1 MNGLSFSD
9 IDRHKKVP
17 IPAMAEIAMRTLH
30 VSPRPRVRS
39 TSMKKPKIRLSEDFD
54 LGDIRPRTSSLPTRN
69 NVKKPNLLEIRSAG
83 ILYEDNEHDL
93 YRVRTFEKTAK
104 GLVNRG
110 DSFISRSTN
119 SVVSSGSEFGAL
131 SRTSSST
138 SQASFTE
145 HTKSYRILMMGAQGV
160 GKTALTQQFMT
171 SEYLGGFDTSVD
183 GEEEKTV
190 SVLLNGEESSM
201 SFIDPDADTVTPK
214 CAPNCSCIDAYVV
227 VYCIDDRSSFDRAV
241 DILYNLRKEEHNDSA
256 IILVANKCELA
267 RSRLISTEEAQAVA
281 KTYDCKFIE
290 TSTVLNHNVD
300 ELLAGILSQI
310 RLKIKQNEKSHSK
323 LEQIHGCVTKS
334 KQILNKI
341 FSKKEGATKSCENL
355 YVL

>member
-1 MNGLSFSD
+1 MPMNGLSITD
-9 IDRHKKVP
+9 NDRQKKIP
-17 IPAMAEIAMRTLH
+17 SPAMAEIAMRALH

-39 TSMKKPKIRLSEDFD
+39 TSMKKPKVRPPEDFELD
-54 LGDIRPRTSSLPTRN
+54 DMRPRTSSLPSKN
-69 NVKKPNLLEIRSAG
+69 SYKKPNLLAIKSAG
-83 ILYEDNEHDL
+83 ILYEDSEHDL
-93 YRVRTFEKTAK
+93 YRLRSFERTAK

-110 DSFISRSTN
+110 DSLISRSNN
-119 SVVSSGSEFGAL
+119 SIFSSESEYGAL
-131 SRTSSST
+131 SQTSSSASQT
-138 SQASFTE
+138 SLTE
-145 HTKSYRILMMGAQGV
+145 HHKPYRILMMGSQGV

-171 SEYLGGFDTSVD
+171 SEYLGGFDTSID
-183 GEEEKTV
+183 GEEEKVV
-190 SVLLNGEESSM
+190 SVLLNGEESVL
-201 SFIDPDADTVTPK
+201 SFIDPDTENVKPR

-241 DILYNLRKEEHNDSA
+241 DILYNLRKEEHSDSA

-267 RSRLISTEEAQAVA
+267 RSRLITSEEAQAVA

-300 ELLAGILSQI
+300 ELLVGILSQV
-310 RLKIKQNEKSHSK
+310 RLKIKQNERSHSR
-323 LEQIHGCVTKS
+323 LEGCVNKS

-341 FSKKEGATKSCENL
+341 FKKEGNAKSCENL

>member
-1 MNGLSFSD
+1 MIFIISF
-9 IDRHKKVP
+9 
-17 IPAMAEIAMRTLH
+17 
-30 VSPRPRVRS
+30 
-39 TSMKKPKIRLSEDFD
+39 F
-54 LGDIRPRTSSLPTRN
+54 
-69 NVKKPNLLEIRSAG
+69 
-83 ILYEDNEHDL
+83 
-93 YRVRTFEKTAK
+93 
-104 GLVNRG
+104 
-110 DSFISRSTN
+110 
-119 SVVSSGSEFGAL
+119 
-131 SRTSSST
+131 
-138 SQASFTE
+138 SQ
-145 HTKSYRILMMGAQGV
+145 
-160 GKTALTQQFMT
+160 
-171 SEYLGGFDTSVD
+171 
-183 GEEEKTV
+183 
-190 SVLLNGEESSM
+190 
-201 SFIDPDADTVTPK
+201 VTPR

-267 RSRLISTEEAQAVA
+267 RSRLVSTEEAQAVA

>member
-17 IPAMAEIAMRTLH
+17 SPAMAEIAMRTLH

-69 NVKKPNLLEIRSAG
+69 SVRKPNLLEIRSAG
-83 ILYEDNEHDL
+83 ILYEDSEYDL

-171 SEYLGGFDTSVD
+171 SEYLGGFDTSV
-183 GEEEKTV
+183 GK
-190 SVLLNGEESSM
+190 
-201 SFIDPDADTVTPK
+201 P
-214 CAPNCSCIDAYVV
+214 
-227 VYCIDDRSSFDRAV
+227 
-241 DILYNLRKEEHNDSA
+241 
-256 IILVANKCELA
+256 
-267 RSRLISTEEAQAVA
+267 LI
-281 KTYDCKFIE
+281 
-290 TSTVLNHNVD
+290 
-300 ELLAGILSQI
+300 
-310 RLKIKQNEKSHSK
+310 
-323 LEQIHGCVTKS
+323 
-334 KQILNKI
+334 
-341 FSKKEGATKSCENL
+341 
-355 YVL
+355 